1 MSFRNQQRKTTIN
14 TESAKW
20 AVCPPERTLVNMK
33 KGMVV
38 SMEKYAWRGKIVPG
52 MQEEYKKRHDNI
64 WPEMKEVLANA
75 GIVNYSIWMQGEEL
89 FGYYECEKGV
99 DYAAKVQ
106 AESDVVKKWDEYMKD
121 ILIMEKDP
129 VTGAQ
134 PLLTQVFSFR

>member
-1 MSFRNQQRKTTIN
+1 MS
-14 TESAKW
+14 E
-20 AVCPPERTLVNMK
+20 

-38 SMEKYAWRGKIVPG
+38 CMEKYAWRGKIVPG